1 MQTVCLHNA
10 CAMSENRAQVTIRNV
25 DRKVLARLKQKAAAN
40 GRSLE
45 GELRLLLEHH
55 ARPGSNVEEDALTYV
70 RERTERVTGT
80 PRKGQVFPKPKVIR
94 FTRVERIKVKG
105 KLVSGSLIED
115 RR

>member
-1 MQTVCLHNA
+1 
-10 CAMSENRAQVTIRNV
+10 MSGNTSQVTIRNV
-25 DRKVLARLKQKAAAN
+25 DQKVLARLKQKAAAN

-45 GELRLLLEHH
+45 SELRLLLEHH
-55 ARPGSNVEEDALTYV
+55 ARGGSNVGEDFLAYE

-80 PRKGQVFPKPKVIR
+80 PLKGQVFPPPKVIR